1 MNEQRNMLLF
11 IVLSAAILLGWTIL
25 SERFLP
31 VANPPAT
38 KVVDGKSVP
47 IPNPGADPAADTLP
61 AVRSR
66 SAVLRETPRI
76 AIQTP
81 RLQGTINL
89 RGARIDD
96 LVLTDLHMEG
106 GDGLSVLNQIRRQ
119 APLTISVVLTGF
131 ASVESAIAALQ
142 EGAYD
147 YLVKPCDIESMK
159 HTIRRGV
166 EHRRLMLAEQKARA
180 DLQQLNLDLE
190 RRIEE
195 RTAELKC
202 LNVELEEANRA
213 KDVFLATLSHEL
225 RTPLTPVVGWIKL
238 LRTGNLDEKSISQA
252 LDAIERNAWLQSRLI
267 DDLLDTSRIATGK
280 LHFEPKP
287 TDLNAAVRCAVDT
300 VRASASA
307 RNIELSTSLW
317 PTSLVVMGEPVRLQQ
332 IAWNLVSNAIKF
344 TDPGGKVT
352 VTTDSDGTNAQL
364 VVVDTGVGI
373 EAEFLP
379 HMFDRFREADGST
392 SRRHG
397 GLGLGLAIAD
407 ALAKMHGATLEAHS
421 EGMGCGSR
429 FALRVALVAFENTT
443 PETPEVKIHSV
454 VGLKVLIVEDSHDT
468 LLLMSKLFEREGAQV
483 ATASS
488 AAEAIDRAVAE
499 SPNFIISDIG
509 MPQTDGYELLTQL
522 RAIPEMSEVPA
533 IAISGYASEDDRE
546 RALAVGYLALVPKP
560 VDIDAL
566 FSLIQ
571 EVRPPAISPLK

>member
-1 MNEQRNMLLF
+1 MSQSFNESGNGGAPRDEAGGFVAFAGAARLLVVDDEESLR
-11 IVLSAAILLGWTIL
+11 ITTAAIFENEGY
-25 SERFLP
+25 
-31 VANPPAT
+31 
-38 KVVDGKSVP
+38 VVDTASSG
-47 IPNPGADPAADTLP
+47 D
-61 AVRSR
+61 
-66 SAVLRETPRI
+66 E
-76 AIQTP
+76 AID
-81 RLQGTINL
+81 LMSKE
-89 RGARIDD
+89 DYD

-106 GDGLSVLNQIRRQ
+106 GDGLSVLNQIRRH

-190 RRIEE
+190 QRIEE
-195 RTAELKC
+195 RTAELKQ
-202 LNVELEEANRA
+202 LNVELADANRA

-238 LRTGNLDEKSISQA
+238 LRSGTLDEKSVAQA

-287 TDLNAAVRCAVDT
+287 TDLNVAVRAAVDT
-300 VRASASA
+300 VRASAAA
-307 RNIELSTSLW
+307 RNIELSMALW
-317 PTSLVVMGEPVRLQQ
+317 PSSLTVMGEPVRLQQ

-344 TDPGGKVT
+344 TDPGGKVNI
-352 VTTDSDGTNAQL
+352 TTQRDGGHALLT
-364 VVVDTGVGI
+364 VVDTGVGI
-373 EAEFLP
+373 EPEFLP
-379 HMFDRFREADGST
+379 HVFDRFRQADGST

-407 ALAKMHGATLEAHS
+407 ALAKMHSACLAAKSDGVGKGATFSMQMEFAPTEKVAPEPADTKRHSLDGLE
-421 EGMGCGSR
+421 
-429 FALRVALVAFENTT
+429 
-443 PETPEVKIHSV
+443 
-454 VGLKVLIVEDSHDT
+454 VLIVEDSPDT
-468 LLLMSKLFEREGAQV
+468 LLLLSTIFRREGAAV

-488 AAEAIDRAVAE
+488 AAEALSSAIANR
-499 SPNFIISDIG
+499 PHIIVSDIG
-509 MPQTDGYELLTQL
+509 MPDVDGYQLLEQL
-522 RAIPEMSEVPA
+522 RLLPGLSDVPA
-533 IAISGYASEDDRE
+533 VAVSGYASEEDRE

-560 VDIDAL
+560 IDVDVL
-566 FSLIQ
+566 FDLIHDLKA
-571 EVRPPAISPLK
+571 PAVK